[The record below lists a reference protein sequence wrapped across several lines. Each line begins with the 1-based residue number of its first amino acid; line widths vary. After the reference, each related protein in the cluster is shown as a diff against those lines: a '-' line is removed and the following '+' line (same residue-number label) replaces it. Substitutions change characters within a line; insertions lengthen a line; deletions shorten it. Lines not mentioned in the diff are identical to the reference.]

1 MSDNIFDTLFNNNKE
16 EKETN
21 PTDMA
26 LAIGSFVLLC
36 PKFISMSMLT
46 PFIPH
51 ITLGGIVAGSL
62 FGVYRTLT
70 HDKREYL
77 KMIEEKRTEWN
88 EFWMGVGIKNK
99 MNDIPILVNIWKHDY
114 GKVYSF
120 INPLG
125 ICSKTYENIE
135 LTLCEY
141 LSIDSI
147 EIEVKEGFVN
157 IKAIEIKMPDVIPF
171 ILPKKSDDIIIKLG
185 LNEKGKDTFIN
196 LTNVHSW
203 LIAGATGSGKSICI
217 HTILTQL
224 YANYSD
230 ECDFYICDMKK
241 VELSNYKSHKKTI
254 EYIDSSERVEQ
265 LIDNLLE
272 ECDKRHQLFIEHKVK
287 NLKQYNK
294 KVNKKDRLPNIVL
307 CMEEVVRLM
316 GNKQIQSKLAE
327 LCFIAR
333 SAGFII
339 IMSIQRCTRNLL
351 SGDIKSS
358 LLGKIGFKTVNR
370 VNSQVILD
378 DDRLFYIKNVGEC
391 YISCDDIS
399 IGEQKVKVMYLDENR
414 IDKIIGAK

>member
-1 MSDNIFDTLFNNNKE
+1 MSDNIFDTLFNNKE
-16 EKETN
+16 EKEIN

-26 LAIGSFVLLC
+26 LAIGSFALLC

-51 ITLGGIVAGSL
+51 ITLGSIAVGSL

-77 KMIEEKRTEWN
+77 KMIEPNRTEWN
-88 EFWMGVGIKNK
+88 DFWMGIGIKNK
-99 MNDIPILVNIWKHDY
+99 INEIPILVNIWEQDY
-114 GKVYSF
+114 GKIYSF

-141 LSIDSI
+141 LNVDSI

-157 IKAIEIKMPDVIPF
+157 IKAIEIKMPDIIPF

-224 YANYSD
+224 YTNYSD

-241 VELSNYKSHKKTI
+241 VELSNYKSHKKTV

-272 ECDKRHQLFIEHKVK
+272 ECDKRHQLFIKHKVK

-307 CMEEVVRLM
+307 CIEEVVRLM
-316 GNKQIQSKLAE
+316 SNKQIQNKLAE

-339 IMSIQRCTRNLL
+339 IMSIQRATRNLL
-351 SGDIKSS
+351 SPDIKAS

-399 IGEQKVKVMYLDENR
+399 IGEQKVKVMYLDENK
-414 IDKIIGAK
+414 IDKIINSN

>member
-1 MSDNIFDTLFNNNKE
+1 MSDNIFDTLFNNKE
-16 EKETN
+16 EKEMN

-26 LAIGSFVLLC
+26 LAIGSFALLC

-51 ITLGGIVAGSL
+51 ITLGSIAVGSL

-77 KMIEEKRTEWN
+77 KMIETKRTEWN
-88 EFWMGVGIKNK
+88 DFWMGIGIKNK
-99 MNDIPILVNIWKHDY
+99 INEIPILVNIWEQDY
-114 GKVYSF
+114 GKIYSF

-141 LSIDSI
+141 LNVDSI

-157 IKAIEIKMPDVIPF
+157 IKAIEIKMPDIIPF
-171 ILPKKSDDIIIKLG
+171 ILPKKSDDIIVKLG
-185 LNEKGKDTFIN
+185 LNEKGKDIFIN

-272 ECDKRHQLFIEHKVK
+272 ECDKRHQLFIKHKVK

-307 CMEEVVRLM
+307 CIEEVVRLM
-316 GNKQIQSKLAE
+316 SNKQIQNKLAE

-339 IMSIQRCTRNLL
+339 IMSIQRATRNLL
-351 SGDIKSS
+351 SPDIKAS

-399 IGEQKVKVMYLDENR
+399 IGEQKVKVMYLDENK
-414 IDKIIGAK
+414 IDKIINSN